1 MRSQFVNQSW
11 IGFRSGTQKK
21 IEQGLFRIL
30 RKKASTVEKLA
41 THNVKDAFSK
51 FRKAPVDTGYT
62 KSSTF
67 VRVGVGT
74 RNMLIRF
81 TTPND
86 KESGDGKRR
95 GYAVFPLLGLSTS
108 ARYGQRNW
116 LKKGAELTKK
126 LLINNWPK

>member
-1 MRSQFVNQSW
+1 MNGKNW
-11 IGFRSGTQKK
+11 IGFRDGTQKK
-21 IEQGLFRIL
+21 IEQGLFRVL
-30 RKKASTVEKLA
+30 RKKASTVENLA
-41 THNVKDAFSK
+41 TQNVKDAFNR

-62 KSSTF
+62 KSSTH
-67 VRVGVGT
+67 VKVGVGN

-81 TTPND
+81 ITPND

-116 LKKGAELTKK
+116 LKKGAELTKERI
-126 LLINNWPK
+126 INNFTSL